1 VAKLRRS
8 IVYST
13 LAGIIVLSGQA
24 RAQTVAANASIKQN
38 PVPSAPASGPADDQI
53 GDIIVTAQKR
63 SESISRVPMSI
74 SAASGDQL
82 RAVGVTNVGDL
93 QKIVPG
99 FRYTPSAYSTP
110 IYSIRGIGFNESSL
124 GAKPNVSV
132 YVDEVPLPLSILT
145 RGASLDLERV
155 EVLKGPQ
162 GTLFGSNTTG
172 GAINFIAA
180 KPGDHFQAGLDIS
193 YGRFDA
199 FDLSGFVS
207 GPVSDTLGV
216 RAAVSTTQGG
226 AWQRSYTR
234 DDKHGRED
242 IINGRLLFDWRPA
255 DDVRFEFNVNHL
267 HDAGDELAAH
277 LIAITPLAPARAF
290 RIPLVLSYPLAPRD
304 NRAAD
309 FNPGRD
315 YSRDNDQTQVSI
327 RGDFDVTDSLTVT
340 SITSYLDFGER
351 RDVDPDGLA
360 LENIEYTTIASIK
373 NFNQELRV
381 AGDFGSTKG
390 IVGVNY
396 EKIDVDQVDTGRVTY
411 DTNAYALGPANPFFD
426 YFNSSFQRFDTKSVF
441 GNLDID
447 LSETLTAHA
456 AARYT
461 RTTIDFSGCTGDS
474 GNGVLARGWNAV
486 FGTNAQPGGCVTLDA
501 TFRAGLV
508 SKSLDE
514 DNVSWRAGLDF
525 KPTADLLF
533 YANVSRGYKAG
544 SYPILSAS
552 SASQLVPVTQE
563 SVTAYEV
570 GFKTTLAARTLQL
583 TGAAFY
589 YDYRD
594 KQVRGRVIVPVFGPL
609 EALVNVPKSSV
620 RGAELQVLWKPVRGL
635 TANIS
640 GTYVDSEIK
649 GFTNYDPYG
658 VLRDFDGEPFPL
670 TSKYQGD
677 ADLAYEFPI
686 SSRLDAF
693 AGANLN
699 YQSGTNGGLGR
710 LALLDIDAYALLD
723 LRAGIKASDG
733 SWRLSIWGRNVTN
746 RYYWTI
752 ADHIA
757 DTTVRYTG
765 KPATYGATLSFRI
778 N

>member
-1 VAKLRRS
+1 MKM
-8 IVYST
+8 
-13 LAGIIVLSGQA
+13 A
-24 RAQTVAANASIKQN
+24 RAIAYSGLGSILAVASPVVAQTNVAA
-38 PVPSAPASGPADDQI
+38 PTPSASSASDDQI
-53 GDIIVTAQKR
+53 SDIIVTAQKR
-63 SESISRVPMSI
+63 SESLSRVPLSI
-74 SAASGDQL
+74 TAASGEQL
-82 RAVGVTNVGDL
+82 RAEGVANVGDL

-99 FRYTPSAYSTP
+99 FRYTQSAYSTP

-132 YVDEVPLPLSILT
+132 YVDEVPLTLSVLT
-145 RGASLDLERV
+145 RGASLDVERV

-193 YGRFDA
+193 YGRFNLL
-199 FDLSGFVS
+199 DLSGFVS
-207 GPVSDTLGV
+207 GPISDTLGV

-234 DDKHGRED
+234 DATHGRD
-242 IINGRLLFDWRPA
+242 DLMNGRVLFDWKPK
-255 DDVRFEFNVNHL
+255 DGVKFELNVNHL
-267 HDAGDELAAH
+267 HDGSDEPAAQ
-277 LIAITPLAPARAF
+277 LIAITPLAPSRAF
-290 RIPLVLSYPLAPRD
+290 RIPLLIAYPLAPLNSRS
-304 NRAAD
+304 AD
-309 FNPGRD
+309 FNANRD
-315 YSRDNDQTQVSI
+315 YVRDNNQTQISL
-327 RGDFDVTDSLTVT
+327 RGDFDIGRNMTVT
-340 SITSYLDFGER
+340 SITSYLDFAER
-351 RDVDPDGLA
+351 RDVDPDGVA
-360 LENIEYTTIASIK
+360 LENIEYTTIAAIQ

-381 AGDFGSTKG
+381 AGQAGRAIW

-396 EKIDVDQVDTGRVTY
+396 EKIKVDQVDTGRVTY

-426 YFNSSFQRFDTKSVF
+426 YFNSSLQRFDTKAAF
-441 GNLDID
+441 GNIDFDIT
-447 LSETLTAHA
+447 STLTAHA

-461 RTTIDFSGCTGDS
+461 KTKIDFSGCTGDS

-486 FGTNAQPGGCVTLDA
+486 FGTNAVPGGCVTLDP
-501 TFRAGLV
+501 TFKVGVV

-514 DNVSWRAGLDF
+514 DNVSWRAGLDY
-525 KPTADLLF
+525 KPNSDILI

-563 SVTAYEV
+563 SVTAYEA
-570 GFKTTLAARTLQL
+570 GFKATLADRTLQV
-583 TGAAFY
+583 TGAVFY
-589 YDYRD
+589 YDYKN

-620 RGAELQVLWKPVRGL
+620 KGGELQILWKPLPGL
-635 TANIS
+635 TANLS
-640 GTYVDSEIK
+640 GTYVDSKIQG

-658 VLRDFDGEPFPL
+658 VLRSFDGESFPL
-670 TSKYQGD
+670 TSKVQAD
-677 ADLAYEFPI
+677 ADLSYEFGV
-686 SSRLDAF
+686 SASMDAF
-693 AGANLN
+693 VGANLN
-699 YQSGTNGGLGR
+699 YQSGTNGGLGQ
-710 LALLDIDAYALLD
+710 LALLNIDPYALLD
-723 LRAGIKASDG
+723 LRAGVKSADG
-733 SWRLSIWGRNVTN
+733 AWRFSVWGRNVTDK
-746 RYYWTI
+746 YYWTT

-765 KPATYGATLSFRI
+765 KPATFGATLSLRI